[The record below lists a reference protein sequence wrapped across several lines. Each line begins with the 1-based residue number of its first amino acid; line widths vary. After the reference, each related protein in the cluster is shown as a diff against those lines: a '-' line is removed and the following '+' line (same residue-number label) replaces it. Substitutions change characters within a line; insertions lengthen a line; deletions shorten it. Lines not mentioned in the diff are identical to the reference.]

1 MLFLLFIKIF
11 PSMSVAETMQGE
23 HASSVERHHA

>member
-11 PSMSVAETMQGE
+11 PSMSVAETMESE
-23 HASSVERHHA
+23 HASRSGGHHA